1 MKCSFCEGK
10 GHKVKSYLSK
20 GDTMNLKDFYECNS
34 YKIYTNPYYVVQFQH
49 RLIFKETQIKI
60 TIQSN

>member
-1 MKCSFCEGK
+1 M
-10 GHKVKSYLSK
+10 KSYLSK